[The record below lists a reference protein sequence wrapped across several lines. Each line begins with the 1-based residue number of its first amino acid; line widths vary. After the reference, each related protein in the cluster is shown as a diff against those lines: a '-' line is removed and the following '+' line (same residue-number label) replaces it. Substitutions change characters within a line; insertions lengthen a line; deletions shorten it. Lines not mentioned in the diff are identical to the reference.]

1 MSDYDT
7 YLTHC
12 VENYMN
18 PQVCELTIKGRS
30 LYDIIAINKDG
41 IEEVFYNVPLSYWKN
56 IDFSDEGFVRWD
68 DIADDIEAVHFD
80 MSELENFEFDEVLN
94 ENETYLPD
102 DYNISKIIGFS
113 KGHNFEDLTVEE

>member
-1 MSDYDT
+1 MDYDT
-7 YLTHC
+7 YLAYC

-41 IEEVFYNVPLSYWKN
+41 IEEAFYNVPLNYWKN
-56 IDFSDEGFVRWD
+56 IDFTDGHYTWD
-68 DIADDIEAVHFD
+68 DVCDEIEEYYFD
-80 MSELENFEFDEVLN
+80 LAEVERFEFDEVLN

>member
-1 MSDYDT
+1 MDYDS
-7 YLTHC
+7 YLAHC

-41 IEEVFYNVPLSYWKN
+41 IEKVFFNVPLNYWKN
-56 IDFSDEGFVRWD
+56 IDFTDGHYRWD
-68 DIADDIEAVHFD
+68 DVCDEIEEYYFD
-80 MSELENFEFDEVLN
+80 MAEVEHFEFDEVLN

-113 KGHNFEDLTVEE
+113 KGHSFEDLTVEE